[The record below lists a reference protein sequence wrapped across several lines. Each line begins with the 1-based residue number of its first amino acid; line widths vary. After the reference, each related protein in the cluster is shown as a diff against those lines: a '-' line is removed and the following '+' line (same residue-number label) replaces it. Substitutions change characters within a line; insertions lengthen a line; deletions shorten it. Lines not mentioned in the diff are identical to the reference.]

1 MLGVDELIL
10 EELVIL
16 DVEELDRELEL
27 LEKLD
32 ELEELDRD
40 ELLFELIEDVE
51 LKEDVLDED
60 DRLL

>member
-10 EELVIL
+10 DELVIL
-16 DVEELDRELEL
+16 DVEELDSELEL

-40 ELLFELIEDVE
+40 ELLFELNEDAE
-51 LKEDVLDED
+51 LKEDLLDED